1 MPIPSWIWVLDA
13 IEEDIRADAS
23 GLMDEASRFHEYLT
37 GKTPGPT
44 RHMIFTPEA
53 DISDRFNGWRLRN
66 VANCHRFYIPNV
78 LHPGISFAMRR
89 GHLDDLLRIASRDD
103 DPGAAALA
111 YCRRYFTDPAA
122 RPSRIGNYLR
132 HLRRA
137 RRKRRFAAELKAASE
152 RD

>member
-1 MPIPSWIWVLDA
+1 
-13 IEEDIRADAS
+13 
-23 GLMDEASRFHEYLT
+23 
-37 GKTPGPT
+37 
-44 RHMIFTPEA
+44 
-53 DISDRFNGWRLRN
+53 
-66 VANCHRFYIPNV
+66 
-78 LHPGISFAMRR
+78 MRR